1 MHSQRI
7 NEAPSNTWIK
17 STKDGEVNCAHC
29 DCMAG
34 LDEVCSHVGAILFY
48 VEAVRHNKSCT
59 DVPCSWSMPSSV
71 DKIPYARIADIDFTA
86 PQTIILQTKRG
97 AHLNNDCHMISDA
110 DAIEIKHPCISRDTA
125 VIPSFNTNKIPPT
138 ENE

>member
-59 DVPCSWSMPSSV
+59 DVPCSWSIPSSV
-71 DKIPYARIADIDFTA
+71 DKIPYARL
-86 PQTIILQTKRG
+86 QILILRHHNQLFYKLKEG
-97 AHLNNDCHMISDA
+97 HI
-110 DAIEIKHPCISRDTA
+110 
-125 VIPSFNTNKIPPT
+125 
-138 ENE
+138 